1 MPIKESMIY
10 HRPGQQSHNKT
21 RAEECFAYG
30 SDAEA
35 SDYRA
40 AKRQSPLIRVG
51 RESEPTF
58 PTHISGLRI
67 DLSAGIG

>member
-40 AKRQSPLIRVG
+40 AKR
-51 RESEPTF
+51 
-58 PTHISGLRI
+58 
-67 DLSAGIG
+67 

>member
-1 MPIKESMIY
+1 MIY
-10 HRPGQQSHNKT
+10 HRPGRHSHNKT

-51 RESEPTF
+51 RESEFAF
-58 PTHISGLRI
+58 PAHTSEIRI